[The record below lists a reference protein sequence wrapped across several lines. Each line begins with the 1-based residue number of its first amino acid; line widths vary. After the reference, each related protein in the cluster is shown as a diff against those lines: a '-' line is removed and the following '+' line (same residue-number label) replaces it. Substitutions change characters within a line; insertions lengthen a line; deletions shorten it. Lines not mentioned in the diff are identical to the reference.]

1 MIDWL
6 REWYNREHGLLATRR
21 SIAAYLCVSNCIREA
36 VNYQHTYRLYGLLR
50 AMSCLLSRVS
60 SVSDAFAGG
69 EGEPTVEEELLEP
82 VSSTCCSASSPSASA
97 YLQSC
102 RGWGWMRR
110 SRDPQC
116 GDLMRVHSRVL
127 FSS

>member
-1 MIDWL
+1 M
-6 REWYNREHGLLATRR
+6 
-21 SIAAYLCVSNCIREA
+21 SNCIREA

-97 YLQSC
+97 YLRC
-102 RGWGWMRR
+102 KAVVGGAG
-110 SRDPQC
+110 C
-116 GDLMRVHSRVL
+116 GDHVIRNVAT
-127 FSS
+127 